1 MEIVDILKRM
11 GAERIFIQYPEGLQ
25 LRIQGMTRELEKNG
39 FEVILCLEPTFG
51 ACDIRD
57 AEAERLGCDVIL
69 HIGHTDFGVKSE
81 IPVVYWDYFIVVDPL
96 PILEKEI
103 KKLEKFKK
111 IGLVTTVQFIKAMK
125 NVQEYLKKMGKEVF
139 LHKSLKYPGQIVGC
153 NLQSAK
159 AIENRVD
166 CFLYVGAGKFH
177 PLGVALK
184 VKKPVFSLDL
194 EKNEIYSLEKEKFK
208 WQKKK
213 AWYEAKL
220 KDAKKVGIIIS
231 WKKGQNNIREA
242 MRQKK
247 ELEEKGKEVYILAF
261 DRIVKEK
268 IEGLKFD
275 CLINLACPRLD
286 EELIIA

>member
-1 MEIVDILKRM
+1 MEIADTLKRM
-11 GAERIFIQYPEGLQ
+11 GAKRILIQYPEGLQ
-25 LRIQGMTRELEKNG
+25 LRIQEISRRLERSG
-39 FEVILCLEPTFG
+39 FEIILCLEPTHG

-57 AEAERLGCDVIL
+57 TEAERLECDVIL

-81 IPVVYWDYFIVVDPL
+81 IPVVYWDYSIVVDPL
-96 PILEKEI
+96 PILERDI

-125 NVQEYLKKMGKEVF
+125 KVQEHLKKIGKEVF
-139 LHKSLKYPGQIVGC
+139 LHKSLKYSGQILGC
-153 NLQSAK
+153 NVDAAK
-159 AIENRVD
+159 RIEDKVD

-194 EKNEIYSLEKEKFK
+194 EKNEIYSLGKEKMK
-208 WQKKK
+208 WLKKK
-213 AWYEAKL
+213 AWHEVKL

-242 MRQKK
+242 MRLKK
-247 ELEEKGKEVYILAF
+247 ELEGKDKEVYILAF
-261 DRIVKEK
+261 DRIMKEK

-286 EELIIA
+286 EEFIVS